1 LLGKPTDLSPRDVP
15 TITFEEIIRLNG
27 HDWDQA
33 YAVLN
38 YHLEKGNIKKEVL
51 KSGIVI
57 YHNPTR
63 VQGHNLI
70 HDKIFPPQSVNELVM
85 SPRRKRINRDDIVG
99 GR

>member
-1 LLGKPTDLSPRDVP
+1 MDVP
-15 TITFEEIIRLNG
+15 IITFEEIIKLNG

-38 YHLEKGNIKKEVL
+38 YHLDKGNIKKEVL
-51 KSGIVI
+51 ESGMVI

-70 HDKIFPPQSVNELVM
+70 YNKYSYLRLTTISWSALDG
-85 SPRRKRINRDDIVG
+85 D
-99 GR
+99 

>member
-1 LLGKPTDLSPRDVP
+1 MDVP
-15 TITFEEIIRLNG
+15 IITFEEIIKLNG

-38 YHLEKGNIKKEVL
+38 YHLEKGNINKEVL

-63 VQGHNLI
+63 VQGHNFI
-70 HDKIFPPQSVNELVM
+70 HDKIFVPKPITKVVM
-85 SPRRKRINRDDIVG
+85 RPRRNRISKDEGSGNS
-99 GR
+99 